1 MREAYIQSTWT
12 ICAYRMQ
19 MCGVDYLWILFFLK
33 KKLAMR
39 LSIVDEGKYIL
50 SLVKSLHTYSIDG
63 FLHVN
68 IRDVINF
75 MALAHKLWLY

>member
-1 MREAYIQSTWT
+1 
-12 ICAYRMQ
+12 
-19 MCGVDYLWILFFLK
+19 
-33 KKLAMR
+33 MR